1 MELILKDYQQL
12 KDVENFLFRFI
23 YSKSFNLRII
33 IKDTNEIFNYTTKY
47 NDLAKGLVLETF
59 QEDFYY
65 VI

>member
-33 IKDTNEIFNYTTKY
+33 IESTNEIFNYTTKY
-47 NDLAKGLVLETF
+47 NDFAKGLVLETF
-59 QEDFYY
+59 
-65 VI
+65 